1 MKKPIERLLFWIPRL
16 LGILEILFISLL
28 ALNTFNQGYTFWRA
42 LTAFAIR
49 MVPVLILMA
58 VLAIAWRREIIGGL
72 LFIALG
78 VLLIARIILGR
89 FSLASIF
96 TAAFPLILLG
106 SLFLAH
112 WVYRIKPQQ
121 GC

>member
-1 MKKPIERLLFWIPRL
+1 MKKPIERLLFWTPRV

-28 ALNTFNQGYTFWRA
+28 ALNAFNQGYTFWHA

-49 MVPVLILMA
+49 MIPALILVA
-58 VLAIAWRREIIGGL
+58 VLVIAWRREMIGGF

-78 VLLIARIILGR
+78 IFFVARIILGR

-96 TAAFPLILLG
+96 TIAFPLILLG

-112 WVYRIKPQQ
+112 WIYRIKPQQ